1 MSSPSITHDNEA
13 TEQTEEIGGAAD
25 SITIR
30 CLDVVDLYRAGNIS
44 KGDAIYE
51 FTKTIPDGENEST
64 EPPAKTLKS
73 YVTMLDD
80 WDQERTLSDADEH
93 REGAR
98 GELDGSINRGV
109 HGRTGR
115 NDEDEGEDECDE
127 PVKDLLRELIP

>member
-25 SITIR
+25 LITIR

-64 EPPAKTLKS
+64 EPPAKTLES

-80 WDQERTLSDADEH
+80 WD
-93 REGAR
+93 
-98 GELDGSINRGV
+98 
-109 HGRTGR
+109 
-115 NDEDEGEDECDE
+115 
-127 PVKDLLRELIP
+127 